1 MAREFCLLVGFALKN
16 LPSPLSSW
24 SVLVEVPGPAF
35 EVRKIFNSVSKMG
48 KRCLHANYAW
58 EDKFELT

>member
-35 EVRKIFNSVSKMG
+35 EV
-48 KRCLHANYAW
+48 
-58 EDKFELT
+58 